1 MVVNCKRSW
10 LNKVDIIFLLSIDP
24 TAHQFT
30 ILWYELHFM
39 RLLLKNKCSPSWLV
53 MHPFSLPIHHS
64 AHYFTIIWPYLQFMQ
79 LLQKSKIKC
88 SLSRLVGYPI
98 SLLIQSTAH
107 HFMILFAVLA
117 NLSKVK
123 FSPPIL
129 VDLSSLIDT
138 TEGITNSINIRS
150 Y

>member
-1 MVVNCKRSW
+1 MVVNCKRS
-10 LNKVDIIFLLSIDP
+10 LFNKVDTLFLLFIHP
-24 TAHQFT
+24 TAHHFT
-30 ILWYELHFM
+30 ILWHDLHFM
-39 RLLLKNKCSPSWLV
+39 WLLQKNKCSPSWLV
-53 MHPFSLPIHHS
+53 IYSFSLPIHHS
-64 AHYFTIIWPYLQFMQ
+64 AHHYTIIWPYLQFMR
-79 LLQKSKIKC
+79 LLQKLKIKC
-88 SLSRLVGYPI
+88 SLSGLVGYPI

-107 HFMILFAVLA
+107 HFMTLFAVHV

-129 VDLSSLIDT
+129 VDLSTLIDT